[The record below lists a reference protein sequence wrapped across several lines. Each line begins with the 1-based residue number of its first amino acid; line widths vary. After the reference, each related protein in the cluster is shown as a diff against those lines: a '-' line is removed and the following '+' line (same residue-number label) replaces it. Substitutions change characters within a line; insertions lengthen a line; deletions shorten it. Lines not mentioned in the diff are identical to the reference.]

1 MTRTIGGI
9 KNSVAAND
17 RVREEV
23 IQIVAEFSSLS
34 AEKICE
40 NHNVFDDLGWDS
52 LDVVECTMEIE
63 EHFGI
68 TVPDEMGE
76 NIKTVGGII
85 DGVLKLLEKRDE

>member
-34 AEKICE
+34 AEKISE

-76 NIKTVGGII
+76 NIKTVGEII
-85 DGVLKLLEKRDE
+85 DGVQQLLEKRDA